1 MTTAPIRRLTWLIVL
16 LASLVAIAAT
26 VPFVVTAGPG
36 PQTHTSI
43 RGEEVVTHGYGPYQH
58 MPAEVAV
65 QGLAQDVVTLG
76 LALPVLLVALALARR
91 GSRAAH
97 LVVTGAVAYLFVQYF
112 LYLGMAMYNE
122 LFLLWVAILLV
133 AFQTLARLLL
143 AQHPA
148 AFGAP
153 STRVRRRYVGGF
165 LVVNGV
171 LIIALWLQVVVPP
184 LLDGT
189 LYPRGLAHF
198 TTMVVQGFDLALFI
212 PMSIVAGVAYWRR
225 DAAGEILAPVYA
237 VFLSLQMAALLAKII
252 WMDAVGAS
260 AGPALVFVPVLLVG
274 ATIAAV
280 LAVGP
285 HRRAREVSP
294 PRWST

>member
-1 MTTAPIRRLTWLIVL
+1 
-16 LASLVAIAAT
+16 
-26 VPFVVTAGPG
+26 
-36 PQTHTSI
+36 
-43 RGEEVVTHGYGPYQH
+43 
-58 MPAEVAV
+58 
-65 QGLAQDVVTLG
+65 
-76 LALPVLLVALALARR
+76 
-91 GSRAAH
+91 
-97 LVVTGAVAYLFVQYF
+97 
-112 LYLGMAMYNE
+112 
-122 LFLLWVAILLV
+122 
-133 AFQTLARLLL
+133 
-143 AQHPA
+143 
-148 AFGAP
+148 
-153 STRVRRRYVGGF
+153 
-165 LVVNGV
+165 
-171 LIIALWLQVVVPP
+171 
-184 LLDGT
+184 
-189 LYPRGLAHF
+189 
-198 TTMVVQGFDLALFI
+198 MVVQGFDLALFI